1 MKTTTSQNLIDV
13 PTPRQLGKGIM
24 FQRTRRITGYLVQ
37 DLSFWNKAKLAE
49 LKDRTTHMKGGNNDY

>member
-1 MKTTTSQNLIDV
+1 MKSTTSQNLINV
-13 PTPRQLGKGIM
+13 PTERQLGKGIM

-49 LKDRTTHMKGGNNDY
+49 LNDRTTHMKGGQQ